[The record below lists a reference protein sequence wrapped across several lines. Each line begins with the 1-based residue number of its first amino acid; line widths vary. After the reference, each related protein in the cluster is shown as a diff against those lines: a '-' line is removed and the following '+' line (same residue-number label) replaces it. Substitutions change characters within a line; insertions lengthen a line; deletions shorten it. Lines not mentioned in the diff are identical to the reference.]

1 MMRVI
6 WGELF
11 FNGPSQRECGPCELG
26 RGPGMFFFL
35 IFQLQLALSITL
47 VLGVQHSDQTFIEGT
62 R

>member
-11 FNGPSQRECGPCELG
+11 FNGPSQRECGLSELG
-26 RGPGMFFFL
+26 WDPGTWFL
-35 IFQLQLALSITL
+35 KFFQLQLALSITL
-47 VLGVQHSDQTFIEGT
+47 VSGIQQSDQTFIELT